1 MKLPERSFLVA
12 APLAAEDLLTTFPQP
27 NESYELEKLV
37 EKLEKFSV
45 LQMKLE
51 EIHLLPHCTL
61 RTSMPDP
68 CCELASEPGPRRTL
82 EGLGEASAV
91 EPSTQAWS

>member
-12 APLAAEDLLTTFPQP
+12 APLAAEDLTTFPQP
-27 NESYELEKLV
+27 NESCELEKLV
-37 EKLEKFSV
+37 EKFSV

-68 CCELASEPGPRRTL
+68 CCELASEPGARRTL

-91 EPSTQAWS
+91 EPGTQALS

>member
-1 MKLPERSFLVA
+1 MV
-12 APLAAEDLLTTFPQP
+12 
-27 NESYELEKLV
+27 
-37 EKLEKFSV
+37 EKFSV

-68 CCELASEPGPRRTL
+68 CCELASEPGARRTL

-91 EPSTQAWS
+91 EPGTQALS